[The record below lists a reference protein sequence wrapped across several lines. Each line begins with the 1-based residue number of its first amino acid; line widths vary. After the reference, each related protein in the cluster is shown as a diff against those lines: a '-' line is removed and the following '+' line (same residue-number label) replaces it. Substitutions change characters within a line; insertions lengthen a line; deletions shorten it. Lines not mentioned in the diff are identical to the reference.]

1 MVSEARCL
9 DGGAEGVLGR
19 LRLVYGQSHSRTV
32 EEAILKLR
40 GGVADRRAMRLD
52 LLLAL
57 ASVAVILSPCL
68 IEALRKYAFEREEKA
83 QQHSWSSQNAR
94 WTL

>member
-1 MVSEARCL
+1 LIVDGFEAEVFGRRP
-9 DGGAEGVLGR
+9 DGVLGPFA
-19 LRLVYGQSHSRTV
+19 SRFWTV

-40 GGVADRRAMRLD
+40 GGLADRRAMRLD

-83 QQHSWSSQNAR
+83 QQYPWKSHSAR